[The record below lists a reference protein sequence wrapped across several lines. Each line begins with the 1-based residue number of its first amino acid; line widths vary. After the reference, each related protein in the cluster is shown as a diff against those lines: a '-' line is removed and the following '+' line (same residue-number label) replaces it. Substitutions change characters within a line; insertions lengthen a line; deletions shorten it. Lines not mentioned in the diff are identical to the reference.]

1 MYNSGLVLEG
11 GGTRAIFSAGVTD
24 AFIENEITFPYV
36 IGVSAGTCVG
46 ASYLGKCK
54 GRYRDLTV
62 NYVNDKRYMGVGNL
76 LKTGEFLGSDWIFGE
91 LSYDIYPLNQD
102 EFEGANAVFGVVVVN
117 AKTGRAEYIY
127 PKTLR
132 PRGCP
137 EIRASCSMPIVTK
150 GVEIGG
156 ELYYDGGLVDSIPL
170 ARALDDGCQRVVTVL
185 TQHRGYQKQP
195 VKSFMV
201 KAIKKY
207 PMIRADVEN
216 RHNMYNEQLKYV
228 DEMKNA
234 GLTYVIQPPEPLN
247 CSTLEKNTAKLEH
260 IYQLGYNEGLKN
272 IEGVKSFLAKQE
284 EL

>member
-24 AFIENEITFPYV
+24 AFIENGITFPYV
-36 IGVSAGTCVG
+36 IGVSAGSCVG

-54 GRYRDLTV
+54 GRYRDLILNSV
-62 NYVNDKRYMGVGNL
+62 RDKRYMSVANL
-76 LKTGEFLGSDWIFGE
+76 INNGEYLGYDWLFGE
-91 LSYDIYPLNQD
+91 LSYDVYPLNHD

-117 AKTGRAEYIY
+117 AKTGKPEYFY

-132 PRGCP
+132 QFGCP
-137 EIRASCSMPIVTK
+137 EIRASCSMPVVTK

-156 ELYYDGGLVDSIPL
+156 EVYFDGGLADSIPL

-185 TQHRGYQKQP
+185 TQHNGFQKQP
-195 VKSFMV
+195 AKSIMS

-216 RHNMYNEQLKYV
+216 RHNMYNGQLKYV
-228 DEMKNA
+228 DEMRNA
-234 GLTYVIQPPEPLN
+234 GLTYVIQPSEPLN
-247 CSTLEKNTAKLEH
+247 CGTLERDTAKLEH

-272 IEGVKSFLAKQE
+272 IDGVKAFLAK
-284 EL
+284 